1 LALEDA
7 SAALSFATQA
17 AVRDKALYRAASAR
31 YALGLWTDARETF
44 LRLPPSSPERA
55 LGVARCEKRLRE
67 VETGEFDWLG
77 MYVASQGT
85 PRLDVA
91 DYVST
96 AIRVEAREGRGRGL
110 VVNRDIETGT
120 LLMCVRP
127 FASVYASNLEA
138 GEDKMTPTEIDL
150 TPAVIRRIEDDPA
163 SARAVELLYAG
174 PDPDGTSTPPP
185 IFELEAQLPVSNAP
199 SEEKAAEALRNSDPK
214 RIAAIVR
221 CTTLVFLPP
230 FPPETHTLASDL
242 LQQLQQQAA
251 RPST

>member
-1 LALEDA
+1 
-7 SAALSFATQA
+7 
-17 AVRDKALYRAASAR
+17 
-31 YALGLWTDARETF
+31 
-44 LRLPPSSPERA
+44 
-55 LGVARCEKRLRE
+55 
-67 VETGEFDWLG
+67 

-185 IFELEAQLPVSNAP
+185 IFELEALLPVSNAP